1 MTVSPEHLHRA
12 QTRPVANTLNVAFR
26 WLLIGSAAV
35 FALAISVAL
44 ALPFPASIQFA
55 SLINWAAGLSF
66 LAGAAALLGVGIS
79 EIFRSSPATEAKTSK
94 LQRKPTPGVRLPL
107 AFCALGLALA
117 IYYGL
122 HAFWWNPLAA
132 APGYSISEIYS
143 LLRETN
149 QFSLAVVIVWGF
161 IVVLL
166 VAALPNVHEWLR
178 GMPHYSTKRAIGFCS
193 LAVAA
198 ACFLLFLGWG
208 WHMGM
213 GLADTF
219 MTSGADHSPTAVP
232 FGVATLLLGALGIY
246 GLFVPA
252 RAR

>member
-12 QTRPVANTLNVAFR
+12 QPRPVANTLNVVFR

-35 FALAISVAL
+35 FALATSVAL
-44 ALPFPASIQFA
+44 ALPFPASIQVA
-55 SLINWAAGLSF
+55 SLINWAAALSF

-107 AFCALGLALA
+107 SFCGLGLVLA

-122 HAFWWNPLAA
+122 HVFWWNPLAT

-143 LLRETN
+143 LLREAN
-149 QFSLAVVIVWGF
+149 QFSLAVVVVWGF
-161 IVVLL
+161 IVGLL
-166 VAALPNVHEWLR
+166 LAALPNVHEWLR
-178 GMPHYSTKRAIGFCS
+178 GMAHYSTKRAIGFCS
-193 LAVAA
+193 LAVAI
-198 ACFLLFLGWG
+198 ACFLLFMGWG

-219 MTSGADHSPTAVP
+219 ITTAGDTSPTAVP

>member
-12 QTRPVANTLNVAFR
+12 QPRPVANTLNAVFR

-35 FALAISVAL
+35 FALAISGAI
-44 ALPFPASIQFA
+44 ALPHPVSIQFA

-79 EIFRSSPATEAKTSK
+79 EIFRASPATEAKTST
-94 LQRKPTPGVRLPL
+94 LQGKPTPGVRLPL
-107 AFCALGLALA
+107 TFCVLGLLLA

-132 APGYSISEIYS
+132 APGYTLSEIYS
-143 LLRETN
+143 LLKETN
-149 QFSLAVVIVWGF
+149 QFSLLVVVVWGF
-161 IVVLL
+161 FVALL
-166 VAALPNVHEWLR
+166 LAALPNVHEWLR
-178 GMPHYSTKRAIGFCS
+178 GMASYSTKRAIGFCS
-193 LAVAA
+193 LSVAI
-198 ACFLLFLGWG
+198 ACFLLHLGWG
-208 WHMGM
+208 WHMGV

-219 MTSGADHSPTAVP
+219 ITTGGEHSPTAVP
-232 FGVATLLLGALGIY
+232 FGVATLVLGALGIY
-246 GLFVPA
+246 GLFAPA

>member
-12 QTRPVANTLNVAFR
+12 QPRPVANTLNAVFR
-26 WLLIGSAAV
+26 WLLIGCTAV
-35 FALAISVAL
+35 FALATSGAI
-44 ALPFPASIQFA
+44 ALPHPASIQFA
-55 SLINWAAGLSF
+55 SLINWAAVLSF
-66 LAGAAALLGVGIS
+66 LAGAASLLGVGIT
-79 EIFRSSPATEAKTSK
+79 EIFHSTSAETKTS
-94 LQRKPTPGVRLPL
+94 REHVKPTPGVRLPL
-107 AFCALGLALA
+107 SFCGLGLVLA

-122 HAFWWNPLAA
+122 HVFWWNPLST
-132 APGYSISEIYS
+132 APGYTLSEIYS
-143 LLRETN
+143 ILSEAN
-149 QFSLAVVIVWGF
+149 QFSLLVVIVWGF
-161 IVVLL
+161 IVALL
-166 VAALPNVHEWLR
+166 LAALPNVHEWLR
-178 GMPHYSTKRAIGFCS
+178 GMASYSTTRAIGFCS

-208 WHMGM
+208 WHMGV

-232 FGVATLLLGALGIY
+232 FGVAVLALGALGIY

>member
-12 QTRPVANTLNVAFR
+12 QPRPVANTLNAVFR

-35 FALAISVAL
+35 FALAISGAI
-44 ALPFPASIQFA
+44 ALPHPVSIQFA

-79 EIFRSSPATEAKTSK
+79 EIFRASPATEAKTST
-94 LQRKPTPGVRLPL
+94 LQGKPTPDVRLPL
-107 AFCALGLALA
+107 TFCVLGLLLA

-132 APGYSISEIYS
+132 APGYTLSEIYS
-143 LLRETN
+143 LLKETN
-149 QFSLAVVIVWGF
+149 QFSLLVVVVWGF
-161 IVVLL
+161 FVALL
-166 VAALPNVHEWLR
+166 LAALPNVHEWLR
-178 GMPHYSTKRAIGFCS
+178 GMASYSTKRAIGFCS
-193 LAVAA
+193 LSVAI

-208 WHMGM
+208 WHMGV

-219 MTSGADHSPTAVP
+219 ITTGGEHSPTAIP
-232 FGVATLLLGALGIY
+232 FGVATLVLGALGIY

-252 RAR
+252 RTR

>member
-12 QTRPVANTLNVAFR
+12 QPRPVANTLNVVFR

-35 FALAISVAL
+35 FALATSVAI
-44 ALPFPASIQFA
+44 ALPHPSSIQFA
-55 SLINWAAGLSF
+55 SPINWAAGLSF

-79 EIFRSSPATEAKTSK
+79 EIFRSSPAAEAKTSK

-178 GMPHYSTKRAIGFCS
+178 GIPHYSTKRAIGFCS

>member
-12 QTRPVANTLNVAFR
+12 QPRPVANTLNIVFR

-35 FALAISVAL
+35 FALATSVAI
-44 ALPFPASIQFA
+44 ALPHPTSIQFA
-55 SLINWAAGLSF
+55 SFINWAAGLSF
-66 LAGAAALLGVGIS
+66 FAGAAALLGVGIS

-94 LQRKPTPGVRLPL
+94 LQVKPAPGVRLPL
-107 AFCALGLALA
+107 TFCVLGLLLA

-143 LLRETN
+143 LLREAN
-149 QFSLAVVIVWGF
+149 QFNLFVVVVWGF
-161 IVVLL
+161 IVGLL
-166 VAALPNVHEWLR
+166 LAALPNVHEWLR
-178 GMPHYSTKRAIGFCS
+178 GMASYSTLRAVGFCS
-193 LAVAA
+193 FALSAI
-198 ACFLLFLGWG
+198 CFLLSLGWG

-219 MTSGADHSPTAVP
+219 MTTAGDTSPTAVP